1 MKRLVTLYR
10 CVACVCDG
18 TRVCLLHCGYI
29 HVCNCAI
36 ACVVVS
42 VVDVF
47 VMAVCCDPLCCYCH
61 SCRNMKAQL
70 NSTDATCH
78 YLHE

>member
-1 MKRLVTLYR
+1 MF
-10 CVACVCDG
+10 
-18 TRVCLLHCGYI
+18 VCLLHCSYI

-47 VMAVCCDPLCCYCH
+47 VMAVCCDPLSYYCH
-61 SCRNMKAQL
+61 SCRNMKAQF
-70 NSTDATCH
+70 N
-78 YLHE
+78 

>member
-1 MKRLVTLYR
+1 MF
-10 CVACVCDG
+10 
-18 TRVCLLHCGYI
+18 VCLLHCSYI
-29 HVCNCAI
+29 HVCICAV

-61 SCRNMKAQL
+61 SCRNMKAQF
-70 NSTDATCH
+70 N
-78 YLHE
+78 